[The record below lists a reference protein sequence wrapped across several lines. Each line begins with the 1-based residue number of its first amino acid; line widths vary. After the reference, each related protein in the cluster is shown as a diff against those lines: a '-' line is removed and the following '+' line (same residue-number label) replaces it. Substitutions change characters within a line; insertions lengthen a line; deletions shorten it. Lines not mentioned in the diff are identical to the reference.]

1 MRIMIGGKKER
12 AQTGRKRD
20 KEKAVEKKARIDKE
34 KECKECK

>member
-1 MRIMIGGKKER
+1 MDGGKKER
-12 AQTGRKRD
+12 EQSGKKRY